1 MSFLFSL
8 EASLGSFS
16 NDDGDGNEN
25 GKNVIII
32 LINNNLITYIAAGI
46 HKNDQIRITLVI
58 KAWKKKSKQN
68 KKQQEQQNYKPF
80 YNQQNNKNIYTSAIK
95 I

>member
-58 KAWKKKSKQN
+58 KAWKKKQN
-68 KKQQEQQNYKPF
+68 KTK
-80 YNQQNNKNIYTSAIK
+80 NNKNNKTTNLFTISKTIKIYTLPP
-95 I
+95 

>member
-8 EASLGSFS
+8 EASSGSFS

-58 KAWKKKSKQN
+58 KA
-68 KKQQEQQNYKPF
+68 
-80 YNQQNNKNIYTSAIK
+80 
-95 I
+95 